1 MDNNMYQLVRGFKIK
16 LNDFEFKIKP
26 GTTLVSNSKNL
37 LITETYEDGF
47 CDIFDLKGL
56 VSFKKHVTDIIS
68 HGKKCELIGDYI
80 DLTYFPDVFNSI
92 KHLPSSYGGIS
103 VNAIHTPEVIG
114 RVAKIKYGSSEYIRE
129 YIGRIDSVYSLK
141 KIIYEECPDGSKL
154 ANIEYTNYV
163 LLNNNIPI
171 EEKYIK
177 DLEIY

>member
-1 MDNNMYQLVRGFKIK
+1 MANNMYQLVRGFKIK

-26 GTTLVSNSKNL
+26 GTTLVINSKNL
-37 LITETYEDGF
+37 LITETIFIGF

-114 RVAKIKYGSSEYIRE
+114 RVAKIKYKSSEYIRE
-129 YIGRIDSVYSLK
+129 YIGRIDSVYYLK
-141 KIIYEECPDGSKL
+141 KIIYEECPDGSLL

-163 LLNNNIPI
+163 LLNNTITI

-177 DLEIY
+177 ELEIY

>member
-1 MDNNMYQLVRGFKIK
+1 MANNMYQLVRGFKIK

-92 KHLPSSYGGIS
+92 KHLPSSYGGIN

-114 RVAKIKYGSSEYIRE
+114 RIAKIKYSNPTDSEYINE
-129 YIGRIDSVYSLK
+129 YIGRINSIYSIK
-141 KIIYEECPDGSKL
+141 KIT
-154 ANIEYTNYV
+154 NTNY
-163 LLNNNIPI
+163 LLIDRNIFI
-171 EEKYIK
+171 EEKCIK
-177 DLEIY
+177 DIEIY

>member
-1 MDNNMYQLVRGFKIK
+1 MANNMYQLVRGFKIK

-26 GTTLVSNSKNL
+26 GTTLVINSKNL

-114 RVAKIKYGSSEYIRE
+114 RVAKIKYESSEYIRE

-141 KIIYEECPDGSKL
+141 KIIYEERHDG
-154 ANIEYTNYV
+154 
-163 LLNNNIPI
+163 
-171 EEKYIK
+171 
-177 DLEIY
+177 

>member
-1 MDNNMYQLVRGFKIK
+1 MANNMYQLVRGFKIK

-26 GTTLVSNSKNL
+26 GTTLVINSKNL

-92 KHLPSSYGGIS
+92 KHLPSYGGIN
-103 VNAIHTPEVIG
+103 VNAIHTPEVSG
-114 RVAKIKYGSSEYIRE
+114 RIAKIKYSNPTDSEYINE
-129 YIGRIDSVYSLK
+129 YIGRINSIYSIK
-141 KIIYEECPDGSKL
+141 KITS
-154 ANIEYTNYV
+154 TNY
-163 LLNNNIPI
+163 LLLDRNIFI
-171 EEKYIK
+171 EEKRIK
-177 DLEIY
+177 DIEIY

>member
-1 MDNNMYQLVRGFKIK
+1 MANNMYQLVRGFKIK
-16 LNDFEFKIKP
+16 LNEFEFKIKP
-26 GTTLVSNSKNL
+26 GTTLVINSKNL

-114 RVAKIKYGSSEYIRE
+114 RVAKIKWSEYME

-141 KIIYEECPDGSKL
+141 KIIYTDCPDGSLL

-171 EEKYIK
+171 EEKYIR

>member
-1 MDNNMYQLVRGFKIK
+1 M
-16 LNDFEFKIKP
+16 
-26 GTTLVSNSKNL
+26 
-37 LITETYEDGF
+37 
-47 CDIFDLKGL
+47 
-56 VSFKKHVTDIIS
+56 
-68 HGKKCELIGDYI
+68 IGDYI

-114 RVAKIKYGSSEYIRE
+114 RVAKIKYESSEYIRE
-129 YIGRIDSVYSLK
+129 YIGRIDRVYYLK

-171 EEKYIK
+171 EEKYIR

>member
-1 MDNNMYQLVRGFKIK
+1 MANNMYQLVRGFKIK

-26 GTTLVSNSKNL
+26 GTTLVINSKNL

-129 YIGRIDSVYSLK
+129 YIGRINSIYSIK
-141 KIIYEECPDGSKL
+141 KITS
-154 ANIEYTNYV
+154 TNY
-163 LLNNNIPI
+163 LLLDRNIFI
-171 EEKYIK
+171 EEKRIK
-177 DLEIY
+177 DIEIY